1 MEFLFP
7 FKAHDRLSIRAS
19 FGCWLLP
26 FLSLQDDGPRICH
39 PVMFVTVSLFLP
51 WLALPSLFTRSE
63 AYLSSGDDDKVSL
76 GSGSSSEDD
85 LSRSDEEAEIVV
97 SARGRRDA
105 TKSKLER
112 RVSPGRKRG
121 QQRQALAPNR
131 VPDAAESL
139 RLLSEAISGPAPQP
153 SRHGEA
159 QPLNKVATPVDDF
172 HGPWGMGTSVPVYM
186 TGGVDS
192 SKLDKEGKAAIFMEG
207 LAEAAGPGKCPFGF
221 DKLAKE
227 ADKVIKKRAE
237 ANSPGPEHDG

>member
-1 MEFLFP
+1 M
-7 FKAHDRLSIRAS
+7 
-19 FGCWLLP
+19 
-26 FLSLQDDGPRICH
+26 CH
-39 PVMFVTVSLFLP
+39 PAMFVTVSLFLP
-51 WLALPSLFTRSE
+51 WLALPSLFTRSG
-63 AYLSSGDDDKVSL
+63 AYLSADEDDEASL
-76 GSGSSSEDD
+76 GSGFSSEEG
-85 LSRSDEEAEIVV
+85 LSRRASLSDEEEEIVA
-97 SARGRRDA
+97 SAQGRRDA
-105 TKSKLER
+105 TKSKFVR
-112 RVSPGRKRG
+112 RVSPERKRD
-121 QQRQALAPNR
+121 QQRRALAPNL
-131 VPDAAESL
+131 VSDAAESL

-159 QPLNKVATPVDDF
+159 QSLNKVATPMDDY